1 MLKLNIGQINRKG
14 RGVKGQSVP
23 VETLGLI
30 TETEKTLERGKRKGM
45 TVIVSKMDYSSLN
58 DVDINEI
65 EDFIIS
71 RGMNLK
77 RVLLKGFDTFQM
89 EKARKGVNSVSILRT
104 QMIQSSLAKDEK
116 KAKVMAQIVLN
127 IVREKEMTI
136 NDVILMLG
144 GKL

>member
-1 MLKLNIGQINRKG
+1 MLKLNIGRINRKG
-14 RGVKGQSVP
+14 RGVKGQFVP

-104 QMIQSSLAKDEK
+104 QMIQSGLAKDEK